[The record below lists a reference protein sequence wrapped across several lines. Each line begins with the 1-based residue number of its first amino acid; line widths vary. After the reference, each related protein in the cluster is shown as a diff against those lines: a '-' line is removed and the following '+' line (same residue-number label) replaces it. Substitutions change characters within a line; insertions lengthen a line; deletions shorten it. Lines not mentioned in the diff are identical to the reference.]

1 MKIIK
6 HLGGVVVGAALGMV
20 FATIS
25 FMVLVA
31 DHYRSLEKEKL
42 DADKRKNHPSKMST
56 PYEPISWKRDQDLIS
71 KKKQNPHRQNPWQ
84 PQG

>member
-6 HLGGVVVGAALGMV
+6 HIGGVIVGCSIGIV

-31 DHYRSLEKEKL
+31 DHYRTLEKEKL
-42 DADKRKNHPSKMST
+42 GDDKRKNHPSKMST
-56 PYEPISWKRDQDLIS
+56 PKEPISWKREKDPRY
-71 KKKQNPHRQNPWQ
+71 KQKPHPHTPNPWQ
-84 PQG
+84 PQD

>member
-6 HLGGVVVGAALGMV
+6 HLGGVIVGTALGMV
-20 FATIS
+20 FTTIS

-42 DADKRKNHPSKMST
+42 DADKRKKDLANAKMST
-56 PYEPISWKRDQDLIS
+56 PYSPTSLKDL
-71 KKKQNPHRQNPWQ
+71 KYKQKQNPHRQNPWQ

>member
-1 MKIIK
+1 MKITK
-6 HLGGVVVGAALGMV
+6 YLGGVIVGTALGMV
-20 FATIS
+20 LATIS
-25 FMVLVA
+25 FMSLIA

-56 PYEPISWKRDQDLIS
+56 PKKPIPWDLID
-71 KKKQNPHRQNPWQ
+71 KQKPHPHKQNPWQ

>member
-1 MKIIK
+1 MKMIK
-6 HLGGVVVGAALGMV
+6 HLGGVIVGTALGMV

-56 PYEPISWKRDQDLIS
+56 PKEPISWKRSQDLIN
-71 KKKQNPHRQNPWQ
+71 KQKPHPHTPNPWR
-84 PQG
+84 PRD

>member
-1 MKIIK
+1 MKMIK
-6 HLGGVVVGAALGMV
+6 HLGGVIVGTALGMV
-20 FATIS
+20 FVTIS

-42 DADKRKNHPSKMST
+42 GDDKRKNHPSKMST
-56 PYEPISWKRDQDLIS
+56 PKEPISWGLIN
-71 KKKQNPHRQNPWQ
+71 KQKPHPHKQNPWR

>member
-1 MKIIK
+1 MKIVK
-6 HLGGVVVGAALGMV
+6 HLGAVIVGCSLGMV

-31 DHYRSLEKEKL
+31 DHYRTLEKEKL
-42 DADKRKNHPSKMST
+42 GDDKRKNHPSKMST
-56 PYEPISWKRDQDLIS
+56 PKKEPISWTRQEYKQ
-71 KKKQNPHRQNPWQ
+71 KQNPHTPNPWQ